1 MMFSYYNVGTKT
13 TSYMI
18 DHWPFLAIEKL
29 TLLCYIKRH
38 QDTEDWR
45 NDYYQAIISSV
56 HKPPHDKK
64 QHEKFL
70 AE

>member
-38 QDTEDWR
+38 QDTEDGEMT
-45 NDYYQAIISSV
+45 IIRLLFLLFTDLHV
-56 HKPPHDKK
+56 IKK
-64 QHEKFL
+64 TALEIFG
-70 AE
+70 